1 MKRIFAAAADCRLA
15 NYGYA
20 LSTDFNFHTPSMA
33 IAHRRLHGFTL
44 IELIATIVILGIL
57 AAVAIPHFA
66 NLGRDS
72 RIAAVKALAG
82 NVDSAM
88 HAAFAKAV
96 VIDNRG
102 QAVGTVTLSS
112 ELPIRIWN
120 SWPDRWWD
128 GIGIALEGAT
138 PSSGGYLSTQP
149 FSYGQFTFYGF
160 GNAVLPGGIA
170 GWAYSAAPD
179 PANCGVTYANDGSG
193 NTPAITVHTGGC

>member
-1 MKRIFAAAADCRLA
+1 
-15 NYGYA
+15 
-20 LSTDFNFHTPSMA
+20 MA
-33 IAHRRLHGFTL
+33 IADRPSNGFTL
-44 IELIATIVILGIL
+44 IELIVTIVILGIL
-57 AAVAIPHFA
+57 AAAAIPRFA
-66 NLGRDS
+66 NLGRES
-72 RIAAVKALAG
+72 RIAAINALAG

-96 VIDNRG
+96 IIDNRG
-102 QAVGTVTLSS
+102 QAVGTVTLTS

-128 GIGIALEGAT
+128 GIGIALEGAS

-170 GWAYSAAPD
+170 GWTYSTAPD
-179 PANCGVTYANDGSG
+179 PANCSVTYANDGSG
-193 NTPAITVHTGGC
+193 NTPVITVYSSGC